1 MKLSFAIITISD
13 TRTAKTD
20 ESGQRLEEYVI
31 QAGHSLAYR
40 KFARDETEIITA
52 TVGSLIKDDTVDVIL
67 TTGGTG
73 ITKRDVTPESIRP
86 LADKHIP
93 GFGELFRML
102 SYRDIGTS
110 TIQSRADAWLCK
122 GTLVFAL
129 PGSPNAIELAWQQIL
144 VHQFNADHK
153 PCNFVQLLP
162 RVR

>member
-20 ESGQRLEEYVI
+20 ESGQRLEDYVI

-73 ITKRDVTPESIRP
+73 ITKFI
-86 LADKHIP
+86 KYGH
-93 GFGELFRML
+93 GEAC
-102 SYRDIGTS
+102 S
-110 TIQSRADAWLCK
+110 TKRSHEEGNYHLQ
-122 GTLVFAL
+122 
-129 PGSPNAIELAWQQIL
+129 P
-144 VHQFNADHK
+144 
-153 PCNFVQLLP
+153 
-162 RVR
+162 

>member
-1 MKLSFAIITISD
+1 MTLSFAIITISD

-20 ESGQRLEEYVI
+20 ESGQRLEDHVI
-31 QAGHSLAYR
+31 KAGHTLAYR
-40 KFARDETEIITA
+40 KFSKDDATTITA
-52 TVGSLIKDDTVDVIL
+52 TMRGLIEDESVDVVL

-73 ITKRDVTPESIRP
+73 ITKRDVTPEAIKP

-110 TIQSRADAWLCK
+110 TIQSRADAWLCG

-129 PGSPNAIELAWQQIL
+129 PGSPNAIELAWQEIL
-144 VHQFNADHK
+144 VHQFNAAHK